1 MSNYDRIEMREE
13 MLYFLKKAWVKYPHL
28 RIMQLLGNGFP
39 AGDNYYVD
47 DQAVLDYL
55 VKVANEVED

>member
-1 MSNYDRIEMREE
+1 MNNFDRIEMREE
-13 MLYFLKKAWVKYPHL
+13 ILYFLKKAWIKNPQL
-28 RIMQLLGNGFP
+28 RIMQLLGNGFE

>member
-1 MSNYDRIEMREE
+1 MNNLDRADIREE
-13 MLYFLKKAWVKYPHL
+13 ILYFLEKAWVKNPHL
-28 RIMQLLGNGFP
+28 RIMQLLGNGFTE
-39 AGDNYYVD
+39 GDNYYVD